1 MLPRIFYFEIL
12 ILGRLSVSV
21 CDEFSG
27 QFGNMYMCQS
37 EESMERGDERRG
49 ETAGQ
54 VRNLTKLSTNSPSDL
69 FK

>member
-1 MLPRIFYFEIL
+1 
-12 ILGRLSVSV
+12 
-21 CDEFSG
+21 
-27 QFGNMYMCQS
+27 MCQS

-54 VRNLTKLSTNSPSDL
+54 VRNLTKLSTNGPSDL

>member
-1 MLPRIFYFEIL
+1 MLPGIFYFEIL
-12 ILGRLSVSV
+12 ILGRLSV

-54 VRNLTKLSTNSPSDL
+54 VG
-69 FK
+69 